1 MIALFAGV
9 TAASLATSACSSD
22 DAAATRPASDDVA
35 EYELFSNTI
44 VLDAPKL
51 AVQSETGGKL
61 VFTSPPASLDSVHK
75 GSVLVAGMGTSTPRG
90 LLRYVKSATR
100 QGDVLTL
107 ETADAP
113 PQLAF
118 RKLHVRATRTTPM
131 IGNLKSGWPAPSVL
145 SASLLLSPQ
154 VASPPGSIPLFDLG
168 GVDFK
173 KTLPF
178 DFYPFDGDGDLKT
191 TSDQVHAHAEFYG
204 AFKFNVGIDVDWG
217 AVEDLPSA
225 ALDCVGEWLTGGSC
239 NPMDLLP
246 EAVVRLDVDS
256 GLGAK
261 ALLEGAAYREF
272 KVPVEFPSIAL
283 DPIPIGILVFFPSV
297 EFYGEASGKASSRF
311 LIEASAGL
319 QLAGSIESG
328 TSGSLEVSGF
338 EPKPTFDASTPTI
351 TLQANGKA
359 EAGVKLELKLYDIAG
374 AWAGLGAYARVEADQ
389 LATPCWKLH
398 GGLEAKVGYVIE
410 LDAGPLGLLTLA
422 EGHKDI
428 PIVDEELTSGSCK
441 LPEDGGPATPG
452 SGPTNETMLHPSFT
466 PWSRTYSGSEIIR
479 PSTDA
484 AGLRW
489 AQLSQSID
497 GNWLLASSDGRALS
511 KADSSGKLVWSKK
524 YYRDDLSAPG
534 DPPIRPVRVVPGDD
548 ATNLVVTHPFGVMK
562 VGQAGGVA
570 WVKSFD
576 LPAASESGPYGDSND
591 QKKLTDAVSDG
602 AGGMVVTGTYLPDG
616 TGAGLTNG
624 LVLRL
629 DRDGSIT
636 QSMVLKDPS
645 MHVYPTVIVASPL
658 GSLVSGYLW
667 TDAPKSRFTAFAL
680 LVKPDG
686 TVAWSTAF
694 QGCADAEDAR
704 PAAGLLSTKGDLV
717 LTGSIGSF
725 RRGFIARFA
734 PDGSLNH
741 ASMPW
746 TGSDLSYFSPSAIRE
761 LPTTGYL
768 LAGRFTKDYDPEDT
782 FLASIDVAGNPLWL
796 QRYVIE
802 SSDPGLP
809 AESSFPG
816 IALTDDGG
824 AMVLTHATWQGAGV
838 GSLWLFKALARD
850 GTLPFNPTK
859 AGTVPYTLQ
868 TADACAITT
877 SAWSPVVAKLAVS
890 AAPRT
895 VKVEAVGLKTDSQ

>member
-1 MIALFAGV
+1 MGWPIGPHSARPSRMDSIRFLGGAGRASLIALFAGV

-297 EFYGEASGKASSRF
+297 EFYGEASGKASSNPR
-311 LIEASAGL
+311 LERRSQRSRGRIDTRRVSRNPDEC
-319 QLAGSIESG
+319 LA
-328 TSGSLEVSGF
+328 F
-338 EPKPTFDASTPTI
+338 PP
-351 TLQANGKA
+351 
-359 EAGVKLELKLYDIAG
+359 
-374 AWAGLGAYARVEADQ
+374 
-389 LATPCWKLH
+389 
-398 GGLEAKVGYVIE
+398 VG
-410 LDAGPLGLLTLA
+410 
-422 EGHKDI
+422 
-428 PIVDEELTSGSCK
+428 
-441 LPEDGGPATPG
+441 
-452 SGPTNETMLHPSFT
+452 
-466 PWSRTYSGSEIIR
+466 
-479 PSTDA
+479 
-484 AGLRW
+484 
-489 AQLSQSID
+489 
-497 GNWLLASSDGRALS
+497 
-511 KADSSGKLVWSKK
+511 
-524 YYRDDLSAPG
+524 PG
-534 DPPIRPVRVVPGDD
+534 D
-548 ATNLVVTHPFGVMK
+548 
-562 VGQAGGVA
+562 
-570 WVKSFD
+570 
-576 LPAASESGPYGDSND
+576 
-591 QKKLTDAVSDG
+591 
-602 AGGMVVTGTYLPDG
+602 
-616 TGAGLTNG
+616 G
-624 LVLRL
+624 LVAKKETAANE
-629 DRDGSIT
+629 DE
-636 QSMVLKDPS
+636 
-645 MHVYPTVIVASPL
+645 HVHEHAHAHGI
-658 GSLVSGYLW
+658 
-667 TDAPKSRFTAFAL
+667 
-680 LVKPDG
+680 
-686 TVAWSTAF
+686 
-694 QGCADAEDAR
+694 EDAR
-704 PAAGLLSTKGDLV
+704 
-717 LTGSIGSF
+717 
-725 RRGFIARFA
+725 
-734 PDGSLNH
+734 
-741 ASMPW
+741 
-746 TGSDLSYFSPSAIRE
+746 RE
-761 LPTTGYL
+761 T
-768 LAGRFTKDYDPEDT
+768 
-782 FLASIDVAGNPLWL
+782 
-796 QRYVIE
+796 
-802 SSDPGLP
+802 
-809 AESSFPG
+809 
-816 IALTDDGG
+816 
-824 AMVLTHATWQGAGV
+824 QGH
-838 GSLWLFKALARD
+838 
-850 GTLPFNPTK
+850 
-859 AGTVPYTLQ
+859 
-868 TADACAITT
+868 
-877 SAWSPVVAKLAVS
+877 
-890 AAPRT
+890 
-895 VKVEAVGLKTDSQ
+895 